1 MKRIKFNEII
11 ECSCQKSILSG
22 QAGFGIR
29 TITEGFNPELARK
42 ICDEI
47 SCAYEV
53 DITEQVTTEQIT
65 TDPAC
70 VTKYPRTLK
79 YQVIKNDDGKE
90 LYVVA
95 CATYVGIDYGYFC
108 DIETARRAGSNYIA
122 DILVFEE
129 KPTSELFHT
138 LLEQKTFLPKDNT
151 SSPTNPELQQLLTGE
166 PSYLSPREIE
176 VKEVRDEHPAINED
190 TARIAIAFLQTKINK
205 DLGKDAGLQNIVIQ
219 AQESKMPFIMES
231 IGTLPNDLVSDKYFH
246 TNYLQGYGMPNG
258 YRMMLLNEHNKE
270 QVYIENYV
278 YLNLDEKEY
287 KNVYT
292 DNYYFGKIKEAA
304 SANNYDLYYALVNYL
319 FQLSLQTDSDY
330 KFLYNLFIATATDK
344 KLGIEELTDDF
355 FTMAK
360 KANMPS
366 DKLKRFIISV
376 NNTLD
381 ETIKEENLGTKAD
394 ANCHKAMKSISFLY
408 NNWKEVLHLNE
419 NSLQRLTNL
428 WHIDGTLARYANEFG
443 IDVIQYINTKDNNPE
458 AFIEAIKKVD
468 NPDYWERFIKE
479 QMKAFKENNVPHGI
493 TNYII
498 IDTILTSAVADK
510 NSLIAR
516 FYPISSAEATLI
528 SYIESHPNQME
539 SLEPTIKSLCKN
551 NLALMIKFLNV
562 CAFDGKGFLVMRPI
576 VLDYFTGLF
585 KESKEPEM
593 KKAIEKLVELTSNVT
608 TSNMLT
614 SNEIKADK
622 LKALDIPH
630 YVKIYTDYSEKF
642 PKVADKQ
649 SIDFLLKNDITKS
662 KIEAN
667 DTNRL
672 EFIVDLASN
681 KTDYMGTYR
690 ELLIAKRLGCPMLE
704 VRLKIVE
711 KLFTDKAKKHEKLEA
726 KHITEYFTDKYSEIP
741 SEETKEESKL
751 ILDRLW
757 DIFKSD
763 PHICEE
769 ATPAIIKAA
778 KWTSKERKKYLEKCK
793 NEKEKAFITKYY
805 SFVTSLIR
813 KLFKKK

>member
-11 ECSCQKSILSG
+11 ECSSQKSILSG

-53 DITEQVTTEQIT
+53 DIAQQVTTEQIT
-65 TDPAC
+65 TNPAC

-79 YQVIKNDDGKE
+79 YQVVKNDDGKE

-108 DIETARRAGSNYIA
+108 DVETARRAGSNYIA

-129 KPTSELFHT
+129 KPTSELFHA
-138 LLEQKTFLPKDNT
+138 LLEQKAFLPKDNT
-151 SSPTNPELQQLLTGE
+151 CSPTNPELQQLLTGE
-166 PSYLSPREIE
+166 PSYLSPREVE
-176 VKEVRDEHPAINED
+176 VKEAQDEHPTINED
-190 TARIAIAFLQTKINK
+190 TARIAIAFLQTKINQ
-205 DLGKDAGLQNIVIQ
+205 DLGKDGGLLNIVIQ
-219 AQESKMPFIMES
+219 AQEAKVPFIMES
-231 IGTLPNDLVSDKYFH
+231 IGALPNDLVSDKYFH

-287 KNVYT
+287 KNVDT
-292 DNYYFGKIKEAA
+292 DNYYFGKIQEAA
-304 SANNYDLYYALVNYL
+304 AANNYDLFYALANYL

-344 KLGIEELTDDF
+344 KLGMEELTDDF
-355 FTMAK
+355 FTKAK

-381 ETIKEENLGTKAD
+381 ETIKEEKLGAKAD
-394 ANCHKAMKSISFLY
+394 ANCHAAMKAISFLY

-419 NSLQRLTNL
+419 NSLQGLTNL
-428 WHIDGTLARYANEFG
+428 WHLDGSLARYANEFG
-443 IDVIQYINTKDNNPE
+443 IDVIQYINTKDNDPE
-458 AFIEAIKKVD
+458 VFVEAIKKVD
-468 NPDYWERFIKE
+468 NPDYWERFCKE
-479 QMKAFKENNVPHGI
+479 QMKAFNENNVPNDI
-493 TNYII
+493 TNDII
-498 IDTILTSAVADK
+498 IDTILASAVADK
-510 NSLIAR
+510 NALIAR
-516 FYPISSAEATLI
+516 FYPIPNEESTLV
-528 SYIESHPNQME
+528 SYIKSHPNKMA
-539 SLEPTIKSLCKN
+539 SLEPTIRTLCKD
-551 NLALMIKFLNV
+551 NLTRMIDFLEA
-562 CAFDGKGFLVMRPI
+562 CGFNDQGLQVMKPI
-576 VLDYFTGLF
+576 VQDYFAGLF
-585 KESKEPEM
+585 KANKDPQM
-593 KKAIEKLVELTSNVT
+593 KKAITDLVDFSRKVPAGKKKDSCIPEFVKTYVDH
-608 TSNMLT
+608 
-614 SNEIKADK
+614 IYYHPKDADK
-622 LKALDIPH
+622 SSMEYFLSSDLPEGTIN
-630 YVKIYTDYSEKF
+630 
-642 PKVADKQ
+642 AD
-649 SIDFLLKNDITKS
+649 SLNIMG
-662 KIEAN
+662 
-667 DTNRL
+667 
-672 EFIVDLASN
+672 FIVDLSSN

-711 KLFTDKAKKHEKLEA
+711 KLFTDKAKAHESLEA
-726 KHITEYFTDKYSEIP
+726 KHIKEYFNDPYSEFP
-741 SEETKEESKL
+741 AEKNKEESKL

-757 DIFKSD
+757 DIFKNN

-769 ATPAIIKAA
+769 ATPAIIEAA
-778 KWTSKERKKYLEKCK
+778 KWTSKDRKEYLEKCK